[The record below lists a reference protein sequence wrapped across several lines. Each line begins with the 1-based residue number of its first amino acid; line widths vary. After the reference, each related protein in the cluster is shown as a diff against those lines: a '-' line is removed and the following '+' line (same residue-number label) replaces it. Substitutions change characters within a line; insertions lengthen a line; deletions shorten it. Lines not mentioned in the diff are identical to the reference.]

1 MIAAVLAYCL
11 TWGFL
16 FQVLAALCALAG
28 QWFIGNRQLRGPILA
43 LFGQV
48 MWFCMILT
56 NGTWGLLLSNIPMFG
71 IQGRNVWSWWQM
83 DRRAVLPIEPP
94 LLAACRRVGA

>member
-1 MIAAVLAYCL
+1 MIAATLNYCL
-11 TWGFL
+11 TWSFL
-16 FQVLAALCALAG
+16 FQVLAALCALGG
-28 QWFIGNRQLRGPILA
+28 QWFIGNRQLRGPALA

-71 IQGRNVWSWWQM
+71 IQARNLLKWHREKQSVTLI
-83 DRRAVLPIEPP
+83 AEPP
-94 LLAACRRVGA
+94 RLAACRLVA